1 MFAINYYMIFSTN
14 YKVLN
19 IEFFAFKFNRALF
32 MATRKSSIAN
42 KKRIRRNNIF
52 GIIGWAI
59 LIVLICS
66 ILAGIAFRL
75 LHYIQYH

>member
-1 MFAINYYMIFSTN
+1 
-14 YKVLN
+14 
-19 IEFFAFKFNRALF
+19 